1 METLNHRSFL
11 LRISEDITK
20 EKLEAMKYLCM
31 DCISEG
37 KLETITSPLQL
48 FKELERLKKMD
59 IDNLSFL
66 RELLENVRCLELA
79 GRVNDFNLR
88 RELGLLFLKEQ
99 RKQPRYRQDLNDTAV
114 ECLVMEASRE
124 DQLLKHTGALK
135 KKALGECL
143 SFLRV
148 SGNTIKLRINPLIE
162 FPSKYHLY
170 CTRDYGK
177 IPP

>member
-1 METLNHRSFL
+1 METLNRRSFL
-11 LRISEDITK
+11 QRTSENITK
-20 EKLEAMKYLCM
+20 EKLEEMKYLCM

-66 RELLENVRCLELA
+66 RELLENVMCLELA

-99 RKQPRYRQDLNDTAV
+99 RKQPRYGQDLNDTAV
-114 ECLVMEASRE
+114 ECLVMEESRE
-124 DQLLKHTGALK
+124 DQLLNHTGALK
-135 KKALGECL
+135 KKALGGRQVDEEKFRLQKRCPCVCGSL
-143 SFLRV
+143 S
-148 SGNTIKLRINPLIE
+148 
-162 FPSKYHLY
+162 SKSKRARRNFSTH
-170 CTRDYGK
+170 CC
-177 IPP
+177 